1 MQRQGLDPQ
10 QVDWLELTKGP
21 TEHLYQYSHIDIA
34 LDPIPN
40 GGCTTTCEA
49 LWMGVP
55 TITYAGANYVSRM
68 STAVLSGAAMFD
80 WIALLIMM
88 ITSGLHQSMLYG
100 SMNYGKTA
108 EVGVRNC
115 RIVH

>member
-1 MQRQGLDPQ
+1 MIG
-10 QVDWLELTKGP
+10 WNYKGP
-21 TEHLYQYSHIDIA
+21 SEHLYQYAHIDIA

-55 TITYAGANYVSRM
+55 TVTLAGANYVSRM
-68 STAVLSGAAMFD
+68 STAVLSGVGCL
-80 WIALLIMM
+80 IGLRTIMM

-100 SMNYGKTA
+100 SMNYGKIAKLAYATS
-108 EVGVRNC
+108 E
-115 RIVH
+115 